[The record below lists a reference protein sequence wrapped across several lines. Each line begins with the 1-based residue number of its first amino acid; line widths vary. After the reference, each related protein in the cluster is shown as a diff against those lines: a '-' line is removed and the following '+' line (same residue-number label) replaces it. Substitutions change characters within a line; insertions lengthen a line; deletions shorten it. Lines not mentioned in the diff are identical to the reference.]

1 MYAIAKRY
9 LEEIKQCFSPFLEE
23 GFVINLIA
31 DHKVHF
37 SNGIWTI
44 VVYGEY
50 ETFYVDIER
59 WTGCKLESYN
69 LSIIY
74 FILERQSC
82 QIYHDTVH
90 LDTPS
95 SVKMQLTFFADYLY
109 TKRNLILYN
118 HDWVGRYKRDIEEG
132 KKLMRFVY
140 SLPIDHEI
148 NKLRYAGDPKWKK
161 TAIELMQKLEQESPF
176 YLKLGR
182 KMIEVYDE
190 LFKYR

>member
-1 MYAIAKRY
+1 
-9 LEEIKQCFSPFLEE
+9 
-23 GFVINLIA
+23 
-31 DHKVHF
+31 
-37 SNGIWTI
+37 
-44 VVYGEY
+44 
-50 ETFYVDIER
+50 
-59 WTGCKLESYN
+59 
-69 LSIIY
+69 
-74 FILERQSC
+74 
-82 QIYHDTVH
+82 
-90 LDTPS
+90 
-95 SVKMQLTFFADYLY
+95 MQLTFFADYLY